1 MNDFLFLFLF
11 FIFIIIGGDTIVDV
25 QLGSIDKWSKIENI
39 IISLALNIQ
48 IYRLNCISLMSN
60 VLFK

>member
-1 MNDFLFLFLF
+1 MNDFLFLF

>member
-1 MNDFLFLFLF
+1 MNDFLFLF

-39 IISLALNIQ
+39 IILLALNIQ